1 MTQQDFDYSRYIP
14 AVDGQLKDPNRTLFD
29 EAADSFSSSLQ
40 NMAYGAV
47 QLTKEASGKDILPD
61 LKLASP
67 PAPEQTGSPGWIAQ
81 QIGSGAAFAIP
92 MAGLTILTK
101 GRFLSSAA
109 TVSTRSSIAEAAIGG
124 AVTGFALTPATDSN
138 GNDLHGPQF
147 WNRKV
152 VDTTSMS
159 ISFATMA
166 GIERLGMAGSIP
178 HMVSAPSRVFNTTV
192 AGYAGGLTHAGL
204 SSGFTM
210 SWEDANSQATNW
222 ALGSA
227 MFRSASEIA
236 SPSNLSSL
244 GRVPQRVSESVSHS
258 LASPRMIPATV
269 SAGHGSF
276 SRQGRQG
283 SMSAQMI
290 SNEPMAIRGNG
301 GRPKPKGFGNSEMN
315 ESIGPQ
321 RKKPSSIDQS
331 KAAENPKPVSE
342 TPSRAVTTEAP
353 AQEHLT
359 GRRPTDAAPAE
370 AGRSA
375 VESTAVSTPVGPTVR
390 DRAAGTSSTLDR
402 TQPATK
408 ADLNVTEPVQG
419 APVTESV
426 NTQARPH
433 AAEISGP
440 ELLPQHA
447 KPATVQSSAQLLLAE
462 TSSAVPGGALAV
474 RSPEVTAIVPV
485 SKFSAPHKGEPVAVS
500 SETNPSPPR
509 TPASQIVPD
518 GTTAPPVVLR
528 NETLLAP
535 ATRPT
540 ALLPEKGTAVPG
552 GALAVR
558 TAEVTAIV
566 PVRKMNAHQQG
577 EPVAIS
583 AETNPLPPRPT
594 ASQIISDGTT
604 APPVVLR
611 NETLLAPAMR
621 PTALLPEKGTAEP
634 GGALAV
640 RSPEVTA
647 IVPVPKMNAHHQGEP
662 AAISAETNPLPPR
675 PTASQIISDGTTIAT
690 QAIRRGTENLRTTVV
705 DPVIENGRVA
715 ISKSSQAVQTEAITG
730 VGLTIDA
737 AQPFWQSGARRAAEG
752 SLELTASAGRKA
764 TEVIGLGSETAQK
777 IEVHSKTLTDG
788 WQTKAQKLET
798 SGHDAVQKLRE
809 RVSTLGEQWEQKA
822 GNVGDSARTKLGS
835 TESGTREFIAQW
847 GEAVDNGLS
856 IDRTVRDMRNV
867 SPDARWSKMVE
878 DSAKVEALVRQV
890 ANHDIGLTST
900 RLNEAITNRTSS
912 DAAARQLL
920 TGKAN
925 KGLDL
930 ADSLI
935 ESGFT
940 RDAKARKWWEQF
952 TADGAARDRA
962 AREQALQWAERRLE
976 KVSTAIKSG
985 TVRDQRAQEGAQEL
999 SSSLKAGTEGRQPV
1013 REAISQLATD
1023 AQPLVAQTRT
1033 AFSKGADA
1041 ARRTWQTTRD
1051 MIRNRQDIAQ
1061 PGLINGELLGSP
1073 MEGLARALPPA
1084 RTNQLLEIPTPSRT
1098 NQVADPTGAFIL
1110 DMRTTQALSR
1120 ELLPA
1125 SKPSKPL
1132 ERAPGNA
1139 ESPSPEQPVLGA
1151 NGRSAGDLTRP
1162 QLMALLDESNIAWK
1176 TPGRK
1181 YVPKG
1186 DLVSL
1191 AEQHKLQIP
1200 DPPAK
1205 ISKTGNPK
1213 KTLG

>member
-61 LKLASP
+61 LKLATT
-67 PAPEQTGSPGWIAQ
+67 PAPEPTGSPGWIAQ

-138 GNDLHGPQF
+138 GNDLHGSEF
-147 WNRKV
+147 WYRKA

-178 HMVSAPSRVFNTTV
+178 HMVGAPSRVFNTTV

-210 SWEDANSQATNW
+210 KWEDANSQATNW

-236 SPSNLSSL
+236 SPTNLSSL

-258 LASPRMIPATV
+258 LATPKMIPATV

-290 SNEPMAIRGNG
+290 SNEPMAIRGNA
-301 GRPKPKGFGNSEMN
+301 GRPRPKGFGNSEMN

-342 TPSRAVTTEAP
+342 TPSRAVTTESP

-359 GRRPTDAAPAE
+359 GRRPTDATPA

-390 DRAAGTSSTLDR
+390 DRSAGTSSTLDR
-402 TQPATK
+402 TQPAAK
-408 ADLNVTEPVQG
+408 AHLNVTEPVQG

-440 ELLPQHA
+440 ELLPQRA

-485 SKFSAPHKGEPVAVS
+485 P
-500 SETNPSPPR
+500 
-509 TPASQIVPD
+509 
-518 GTTAPPVVLR
+518 
-528 NETLLAP
+528 
-535 ATRPT
+535 
-540 ALLPEKGTAVPG
+540 
-552 GALAVR
+552 
-558 TAEVTAIV
+558 
-566 PVRKMNAHQQG
+566 KMNAHQQG

-583 AETNPLPPRPT
+583 AETNPLTPRPT
-594 ASQIISDGTT
+594 ASQ
-604 APPVVLR
+604 VV
-611 NETLLAPAMR
+611 
-621 PTALLPEKGTAEP
+621 
-634 GGALAV
+634 
-640 RSPEVTA
+640 
-647 IVPVPKMNAHHQGEP
+647 
-662 AAISAETNPLPPR
+662 
-675 PTASQIISDGTTIAT
+675 SDGTTIAT
-690 QAIRRGTENLRTTVV
+690 QAIRRGTESLRTTVV

-715 ISKSSQAVQTEAITG
+715 ISKSSQAVRTEAITG

-764 TEVIGLGSETAQK
+764 TEVIGVGSETAQK
-777 IEVHSKTLTDG
+777 IGAHSKTLSDG
-788 WQTKAQKLET
+788 WQTKAQRLET
-798 SGHDAVQKLRE
+798 SGHNAVQKLRE

-822 GNVGDSARTKLGS
+822 GNVGESARTKLGG
-835 TESGTREFIAQW
+835 TESGTREFVARW
-847 GEAVDNGLS
+847 GKAVDDGLF

-900 RLNEAITNRTSS
+900 RLNEAITNRSNS
-912 DAAARQLL
+912 DAAARKLL
-920 TGKAN
+920 TEKAN

-952 TADGAARDRA
+952 TTDGAARDRA
-962 AREQALQWAERRLE
+962 AREQVLQWMEQRLE
-976 KVSTAIKSG
+976 KVSTAIKSA
-985 TVRDQRAQEGAQEL
+985 TARDQRAQEGAQEL
-999 SSSLKAGTEGRQPV
+999 SSSLRTETEGRQPV
-1013 REAISQLATD
+1013 RDAISQLATD

-1033 AFSKGADA
+1033 AFSKGADGV
-1041 ARRTWQTTRD
+1041 RRTWQTTRD
-1051 MIRNRQDIAQ
+1051 MIRNRQDTAQ
-1061 PGLINGELLGSP
+1061 PELTNGELLGSP
-1073 MEGLARALPPA
+1073 AEGLALALPPA
-1084 RTNQLLEIPTPSRT
+1084 RIKQLVEIPPSARID
-1098 NQVADPTGAFIL
+1098 QILSPTGATISRAADVQNLVRADKPGTISGATKISDPATAAFL
-1110 DMRTTQALSR
+1110 NDMNTTQALSR
-1120 ELLPA
+1120 ELLQTTPEA
-1125 SKPSKPL
+1125 SKPLDRTPDNAK
-1132 ERAPGNA
+1132 AP
-1139 ESPSPEQPVLGA
+1139 SQEQAVLGS

-1181 YVPKG
+1181 YVPKS
-1186 DLVSL
+1186 DLVAL

-1205 ISKTGNPK
+1205 ISKTGNQKLSDDKRSVQNP
-1213 KTLG
+1213 